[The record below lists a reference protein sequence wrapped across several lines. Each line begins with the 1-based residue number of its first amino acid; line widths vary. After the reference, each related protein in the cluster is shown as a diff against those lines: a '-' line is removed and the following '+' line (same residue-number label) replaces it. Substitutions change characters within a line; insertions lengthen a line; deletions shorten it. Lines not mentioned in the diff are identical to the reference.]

1 MTDEIFIE
9 EPMYNNLTNCP
20 VCGAAH
26 RDLGQ
31 GSLIGFNCGG
41 TVQPRENGTLGI
53 VHPGRWAI
61 QEYKDLTVK
70 LREREDQ
77 LFFLKRE
84 LDKTIDNLVGEMD
97 KISGALALLVARCK
111 MAQNRVPMALIGRNV
126 NYMCLCCGEEAKG
139 GQILHGTNC
148 VYSILSKGIK
158 EADKINMEACE
169 RHKLKA
175 SLPFLRAS
183 MECPN
188 NEDVRIKNENNG
200 N

>member
-1 MTDEIFIE
+1 ME
-9 EPMYNNLTNCP
+9 EPMYNSLLTCP
-20 VCGAAH
+20 VCGASY

-53 VHPGRWAI
+53 VHPGRWAV

-84 LDKTIDNLVGEMD
+84 IDKTIDNLVGEMD

-111 MAQNRVPMALIGRNV
+111 MAQNRIPLALIGRNV
-126 NYMCLCCGEEAKG
+126 NYMCLCCGEEAKD

-148 VYSILSKGIK
+148 AYTILSKGIK
-158 EADKINMEACE
+158 EADTINIELSE
-169 RHKLKA
+169 KHKLKSA
-175 SLPFLRAS
+175 IPFLRAS
-183 MECPN
+183 L
-188 NEDVRIKNENNG
+188 EDPQNENVCTQNVNHG
-200 N
+200 G